1 MTKVRLILFVLI
13 CASPA
18 ILLTDGLVVQG
29 IVAGIIAV
37 ALAMMA
43 RELRPGETEFF
54 ISITRLLAAV
64 ALIPAVWMVIQIL
77 PLRLLVHP
85 IWKSAEKAL
94 GHPVVGAISVDLGVS
109 IIALGQYLSIAAVA
123 FLSAAVAVDRT
134 RADWILFGLTAA
146 GTATALIVL
155 AYDQFSI
162 GVALTPLVL
171 AQAIDCASVG
181 TIASGAA
188 CIRTIERYA
197 ARHSS
202 PPRSMSLL
210 LWTLTGSIL
219 ALVICGGTLLLRAPQ
234 GILAATGC
242 GVLALLCAMI
252 IRGFNFRTF
261 GATAL
266 AVLSIGI
273 ASLLL
278 VHEPFDRE
286 KSLALAFATGATAP
300 TERLLGD
307 APLAGTGAGTF
318 EALAQIYRE
327 MDDPPTSPVPATTAA
342 ALAIEFGKPMMWLI
356 VVLTGATILVLLRAA
371 LRRGRDS
378 FHPAMAAGCL
388 ITLALLAF
396 VNAGLLGTAT
406 GLLTAAAVGLGFA
419 QSKSRTVKP

>member
-18 ILLTDGLVVQG
+18 VLLTDGLVVQG
-29 IVAGIIAV
+29 IVSGIVAV
-37 ALAMMA
+37 ALAIAA

-64 ALIPAVWMVIQIL
+64 ALIPAIWMLVQVL

-94 GHPVVGAISVDLGVS
+94 GHPVAGAISVDLGVS

-162 GVALTPLVL
+162 GVALSPLVL
-171 AQAIDCASVG
+171 AQAIDCTSVG

-202 PPRSMSLL
+202 APRSTSSL
-210 LWTLTGSIL
+210 LWTLTASIL
-219 ALVICGGTLLLRAPQ
+219 ALVICGGTLMLRAPQ
-234 GILAATGC
+234 EILAATGC
-242 GVLALLCAMI
+242 GVLALSCVMI
-252 IRGFNFRTF
+252 IRGFNFRTL

-273 ASLLL
+273 AGLLL

-286 KSLALAFATGATAP
+286 KSFSLAFATGATAP

-327 MDDPPTSPVPATTAA
+327 MDDPPTSPVPATAAA
-342 ALAIEFGKPMMWLI
+342 ALAIELGKPMMWLI
-356 VVLTGATILVLLRAA
+356 VALTGGTILFLLSAA

-388 ITLALLAF
+388 IALALSAF
-396 VNAGLLGTAT
+396 GNAGLLGTAT

-419 QSKSRTVKP
+419 QGKSRTVKS

>member
-1 MTKVRLILFVLI
+1 M
-13 CASPA
+13 
-18 ILLTDGLVVQG
+18 
-29 IVAGIIAV
+29 
-37 ALAMMA
+37 
-43 RELRPGETEFF
+43 
-54 ISITRLLAAV
+54 
-64 ALIPAVWMVIQIL
+64 
-77 PLRLLVHP
+77 
-85 IWKSAEKAL
+85 
-94 GHPVVGAISVDLGVS
+94 
-109 IIALGQYLSIAAVA
+109 
-123 FLSAAVAVDRT
+123 
-134 RADWILFGLTAA
+134 
-146 GTATALIVL
+146 ALIVL
-155 AYDQFSI
+155 AHDQFSL
-162 GVALTPLVL
+162 GVVLTPLAL
-171 AQAIDCASVG
+171 AQAIDCTSVG

-188 CIRTIERYA
+188 CIRTLERYA

-202 PPRSMSLL
+202 PPRSTSWL
-210 LWTLTGSIL
+210 LWSLTASIL
-219 ALVICGGTLLLRAPQ
+219 ALVICGGTLMLRAPQ
-234 GILAATGC
+234 EILAATGC
-242 GVLALLCAMI
+242 GVLALSCVMI
-252 IRGFNFRTF
+252 IRGFNFRTL

-286 KSLALAFATGATAP
+286 KSFALAFASGATAP

-342 ALAIEFGKPMMWLI
+342 ALAIELGKPMMWLI
-356 VVLTGATILVLLRAA
+356 VALTGATILFLLRAA

-378 FHPAMAAGCL
+378 FHPATAAGCL

-406 GLLTAAAVGLGFA
+406 ALLTAAAVGLGFA